1 MSRRAI
7 VLGALGAVVVA
18 GGVLAAVLLP
28 GQGDLAAQPLPPAP
42 GEPGSPWKT
51 LPADVIELRTGPGEY
66 LLTVRIEVPGPDP
79 SCVREPHVDHV
90 TETAGT
96 ITADVL
102 YSTKGTCP
110 EKVPVE
116 LRLSTTSPVANRTVT
131 LNSAQ
136 PWHRSGDVWA
146 H

>member
-1 MSRRAI
+1 MSRRVF

-28 GQGDLAAQPLPPAP
+28 GRGDPAGQPLPPAP
-42 GEPGSPWKT
+42 GQPGSPWRT
-51 LPADVIELRTGPGEY
+51 LPADVVELRTGPGDY
-66 LLTVRIEVPGPDP
+66 GLTVRIQVPGPDP
-79 SCVREPHVDHV
+79 SCVREPHIDHV

-102 YSTKGTCP
+102 YSTMGTCP
-110 EKVPVE
+110 DKVPVE

-131 LNSAQ
+131 LNSTQ
-136 PWHRSGDVWA
+136 PWHRNGDAWTR
-146 H
+146 

>member
-1 MSRRAI
+1 MSRRVF

-18 GGVLAAVLLP
+18 GGVLAAVLVP
-28 GQGDLAAQPLPPAP
+28 GQGDPAAQPLPPAP
-42 GEPGSPWKT
+42 GEPGSPWQT
-51 LPADVIELRTGPGEY
+51 LPADVTELRTGPGEY
-66 LLTVRIEVPGPDP
+66 LLTVRIQVPGPDP
-79 SCVREPHVDHV
+79 SCVREPHIGPV
-90 TETAGT
+90 TETAAA

-116 LRLSTTSPVANRTVT
+116 LQLSTTSPVANRTVT
-131 LNSAQ
+131 LNSTQ
-136 PWHRSGDVWA
+136 PWHRSGDAWA